1 MITRFRGLLGAVEV
15 VFVALL
21 CGPSL
26 LAQTQYGTRTWGA
39 DQGLPQNEARGIC
52 QTPEGYLW
60 IATLDGLARFDGVRF
75 VVFTRSNTPGIISN
89 RFVSMY
95 SGVGG
100 DLWLLTEGG
109 ALTRYHRGSF
119 HSFRPSD
126 LGIQTSVRALSSDGR
141 GHIWIVFREGIFQW
155 NEGTAHFDRVYTR
168 RLVPYRPIAWD
179 GAGFWQVD
187 GQQLI
192 CFVQGRFVNLPL
204 PAGVA
209 EGAISGVAYDEETRQ
224 LWIEDT
230 AGRYVSLSSGTD
242 KVYSV
247 PFEIRH
253 VDNSGQEWVVR
264 VGRHFT
270 RSLMFSSLNSNVSLD
285 FSQLFRDRENNLWL
299 TTLDRGIVQLHRA
312 SVNTISVE
320 QGLAARNVYPIFAD
334 STGAIWI
341 GSWPGLTRWQ
351 NGKFVQF
358 PHFRDENVSAI
369 GEDTDGHVW
378 VAAGDKLFTS
388 SGGAFAPA
396 VRPLIPPHADIAVI
410 FKDHEGHL
418 WFGANAGLVEYG
430 NGVTRLLTAK
440 DGLQTDDVRVI
451 LEDHAGALWV
461 AGTGGVTRIER
472 GAYRRWSEKDGLPS
486 ESIRALYEDNQGV
499 MWIGTYDS
507 GLIRLTGERITRFTT
522 QNGLFDNGVFQIIED
537 QSGFLW
543 MTSNRGIYRV
553 KKHEL
558 DDVAAGLR
566 TIVHSVAYGKEDGML
581 SPGCNGGLSP
591 AGVKAADGRI
601 WFPTQNGV
609 AVINPEELS
618 ANPSPAPV
626 ILEDIFVDRQ
636 QVFPPSSLHI
646 PPNRQNLEIH
656 YTALSFLKPEQLTFR
671 YRLKGLDPD
680 WVAVGTRRV
689 AYYSHLPPG
698 SYTFEVTAA
707 NSEGVWNPKAKSLQ
721 VLIAAPFYRTGWF
734 ILSSGALLLALMAW
748 LLRRR
753 IMQLQHEKAIQQ
765 AFSQQLIASQEKERQ
780 RIASDLH
787 DGLGQRLVVINNLA
801 LLTMQERELENA
813 DYDPFAVIEEIQAE
827 ASLAIEE
834 TRNISYNLRPFQLDR
849 LGLSKAIEA
858 IARAVSR
865 SSGVQITTD
874 LKNLDH
880 AVPEAMRINV
890 FRIVQEAL
898 NNMAKYANATAA
910 HVGVEHLNGRMILTV
925 EDNGMGFSPEP
936 PAPSAGTMGGGLG
949 LPGMAERATLL
960 GGSLRVQSQ
969 PNQGTTVILDLPDAA
984 PAASS
989 IN

>member
-1 MITRFRGLLGAVEV
+1 
-15 VFVALL
+15 
-21 CGPSL
+21 
-26 LAQTQYGTRTWGA
+26 
-39 DQGLPQNEARGIC
+39 
-52 QTPEGYLW
+52 
-60 IATLDGLARFDGVRF
+60 
-75 VVFTRSNTPGIISN
+75 
-89 RFVSMY
+89 
-95 SGVGG
+95 
-100 DLWLLTEGG
+100 
-109 ALTRYHRGSF
+109 
-119 HSFRPSD
+119 
-126 LGIQTSVRALSSDGR
+126 
-141 GHIWIVFREGIFQW
+141 
-155 NEGTAHFDRVYTR
+155 
-168 RLVPYRPIAWD
+168 
-179 GAGFWQVD
+179 
-187 GQQLI
+187 
-192 CFVQGRFVNLPL
+192 
-204 PAGVA
+204 
-209 EGAISGVAYDEETRQ
+209 
-224 LWIEDT
+224 
-230 AGRYVSLSSGTD
+230 
-242 KVYSV
+242 
-247 PFEIRH
+247 
-253 VDNSGQEWVVR
+253 
-264 VGRHFT
+264 
-270 RSLMFSSLNSNVSLD
+270 
-285 FSQLFRDRENNLWL
+285 
-299 TTLDRGIVQLHRA
+299 
-312 SVNTISVE
+312 
-320 QGLAARNVYPIFAD
+320 
-334 STGAIWI
+334 
-341 GSWPGLTRWQ
+341 
-351 NGKFVQF
+351 
-358 PHFRDENVSAI
+358 
-369 GEDTDGHVW
+369 
-378 VAAGDKLFTS
+378 
-388 SGGAFAPA
+388 
-396 VRPLIPPHADIAVI
+396 
-410 FKDHEGHL
+410 
-418 WFGANAGLVEYG
+418 
-430 NGVTRLLTAK
+430 
-440 DGLQTDDVRVI
+440 
-451 LEDHAGALWV
+451 
-461 AGTGGVTRIER
+461 
-472 GAYRRWSEKDGLPS
+472 
-486 ESIRALYEDNQGV
+486 
-499 MWIGTYDS
+499 
-507 GLIRLTGERITRFTT
+507 
-522 QNGLFDNGVFQIIED
+522 
-537 QSGFLW
+537 
-543 MTSNRGIYRV
+543 
-553 KKHEL
+553 
-558 DDVAAGLR
+558 
-566 TIVHSVAYGKEDGML
+566 
-581 SPGCNGGLSP
+581 
-591 AGVKAADGRI
+591 
-601 WFPTQNGV
+601 
-609 AVINPEELS
+609 
-618 ANPSPAPV
+618 
-626 ILEDIFVDRQ
+626 
-636 QVFPPSSLHI
+636 
-646 PPNRQNLEIH
+646 
-656 YTALSFLKPEQLTFR
+656 LKPEQLTFR